1 MTAFESYRFSFE
13 EVCPQYSEINEFL
26 HLDTLDAENPVEEF
40 IAEQLLDLRKNEE
53 IVGGYIIKELQ
64 SIDSKSGIITVG
76 NTELKIGKQVC
87 GYLKGASHIALFLC
101 TAGIYFSEASQRYNA
116 QGAILEA
123 YLVDAL
129 GSLTVENAMNIVQQR
144 LEESVMENNL
154 KISNR
159 YSPGYCNWALSS
171 QQTLFRLIGANPLPI
186 FLSESCLMNPIKSVS
201 GIIGIG
207 ENMQKREYGCQ
218 VCNNKECIYRKL
230 IRE

>member
-1 MTAFESYRFSFE
+1 MTRFESYQFSFE
-13 EVCPQYSEINEFL
+13 EVCPQRSEINEFL
-26 HLDTLDAENPVEEF
+26 RLDTLGAENPVEEF

-64 SIDSKSGIITVG
+64 SIHLKSGVITVE
-76 NTELKIGKQVC
+76 NTELEIGKQVC

-101 TAGIYFSEASQRYNA
+101 TAGAYFSEASKRYNA
-116 QGAILEA
+116 QGEILEA

-129 GSLTVENAMNIVQQR
+129 GSLTVESAMNIIQQR
-144 LEESVMENNL
+144 LEDSVMEKNL

-159 YSPGYCNWALSS
+159 YSPGYCNWDLSS
-171 QQTLFRLIGANPLPI
+171 QQTLFRLIGNNPLPI
-186 FLSESCLMNPIKSVS
+186 VLSESCLMNPIKSVS

-207 ENMQKREYGCQ
+207 KKIRKREYGCR

-230 IRE
+230 IA